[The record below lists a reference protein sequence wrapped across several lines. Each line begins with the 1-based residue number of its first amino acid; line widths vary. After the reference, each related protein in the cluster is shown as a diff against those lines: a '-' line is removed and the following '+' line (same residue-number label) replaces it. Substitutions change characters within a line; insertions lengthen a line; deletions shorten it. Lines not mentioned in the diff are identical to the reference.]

1 MHAPL
6 LCDFLTSDLEVTRA
20 KEKLVVEL
28 AAANVRNDE
37 RHNHVSMYEKALK
50 ASQAQVASLDE
61 EVRPAIG
68 FIALLHSR
76 NLLCM

>member
-1 MHAPL
+1 M
-6 LCDFLTSDLEVTRA
+6 
-20 KEKLVVEL
+20 VEL

-61 EVRPAIG
+61 EVSPAISFSAHCFFLG
-68 FIALLHSR
+68 IYFV
-76 NLLCM
+76 CGPG